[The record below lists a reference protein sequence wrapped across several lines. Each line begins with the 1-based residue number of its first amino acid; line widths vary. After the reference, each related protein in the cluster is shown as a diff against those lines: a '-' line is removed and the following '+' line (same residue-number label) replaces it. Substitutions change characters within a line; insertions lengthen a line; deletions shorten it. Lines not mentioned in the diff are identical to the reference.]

1 MTPHQYHWLRK
12 LFKLASS
19 VLNTFWETVGSLLE
33 KGQNVFLTL
42 VADHTQ
48 HSPGT
53 TGAKLL
59 VAKDIDPVGT
69 IGGGIMEYSIL
80 KRAKKILDQ
89 GSFTPE
95 IQTLVHRKSG
105 TGEKSGMICAGKQT
119 NLYYLCQPEKDGDII
134 KKILTHL
141 NGNDS
146 AILSINTNGMN
157 VQKKEPYLDQSRI
170 KIYIKGTDWRYEE
183 QLMNFKR
190 IAIIG
195 GGHCSLALSRLMK
208 QLGYD
213 VFVFDTREN
222 VSTVK
227 ENKYARFVQIVD
239 DFQEVGKQI
248 NFPELTN
255 VVVMTPDVVSDVRGL
270 LGAKDLPFH
279 FIGVM
284 GSQPKIAEI
293 IEQLKSEDISNDQ
306 LSKFTAPVGIPMASN
321 TPEEIAV
328 SVAAQILQN
337 RDKSLH

>member
-1 MTPHQYHWLRK
+1 MTP
-12 LFKLASS
+12 STS
-19 VLNTFWETVGSLLE
+19 NTFWETTDSLLE

-69 IGGGIMEYSIL
+69 IGGGIMEYNIL

-95 IQTLVHRKSG
+95 VQTFVHRKSG

-119 NLYYLCQPEKDGDII
+119 NLYYLCQPEKDGEII

-141 NGNDS
+141 KGNDS
-146 AILSINTNGMN
+146 AVLSINTNEMN
-157 VQKKEPYLDQSRI
+157 IQKKEPCLDQPQI
-170 KIYIKGTDWRYEE
+170 KMSIKGSDWCYEE

-227 ENKYARFVQIVD
+227 ENKYARSVQIVD
-239 DFQEVGKQI
+239 DFQEAGKQI

-255 VVVMTPDVVSDVRGL
+255 VVVMTTDVVSDVRGL
-270 LGAKDLPFH
+270 LGVKDLPFH

-293 IEQLKSEDISNDQ
+293 VKQLKSEDISNDQ
-306 LSKFTAPVGIPMASN
+306 LSKFTAPVGIPMDSN
-321 TPEEIAV
+321 TPDEIAV
-328 SVAAQILQN
+328 SIAAQILQN
-337 RDKSLH
+337 REKSLN

>member
-1 MTPHQYHWLRK
+1 MTP
-12 LFKLASS
+12 ST
-19 VLNTFWETVGSLLE
+19 LNTFWETTDSLLE

-59 VAKDIDPVGT
+59 VAKDIDPMGT
-69 IGGGIMEYSIL
+69 IGGGIMEYNIL

-95 IQTLVHRKSG
+95 VQTLVHRKSG

-119 NLYYLCQPEKDGDII
+119 NLYYLCQPEKDGEIF

-157 VQKKEPYLDQSRI
+157 VQKKEPCLDQPQI
-170 KIYIKGTDWRYEE
+170 KMSIKGTDWRYEE

-213 VFVFDTREN
+213 VFIFDTREN

-227 ENKYARFVQIVD
+227 ENKYARSVQIVD
-239 DFQEVGKQI
+239 DFQEAGKQI

-255 VVVMTPDVVSDVRGL
+255 VVVMTTDVVSDVRGL

-337 RDKSLH
+337 RDKSVK

>member
-1 MTPHQYHWLRK
+1 M
-12 LFKLASS
+12 ASS

-157 VQKKEPYLDQSRI
+157 VQKKEPYLDQPRI
-170 KIYIKGTDWRYEE
+170 NIYIKGTDWRYEE
-183 QLMNFKR
+183 QLMNFYR
-190 IAIIG
+190 IVIIG

-213 VFVFDTREN
+213 VFVFDTRKN

-227 ENKYARFVQIVD
+227 ENKYAHSVQIVD

-248 NFPELTN
+248 DFPELTN
-255 VVVMTPDVVSDVRGL
+255 VVVMTTNVVSDVRGL
-270 LGAKDLPFH
+270 LGIKDLPFH

-284 GSQPKIAEI
+284 GSQPKISEI
-293 IEQLKSEDISNDQ
+293 IKQLKSEDISDDQ
-306 LSKFTAPVGIPMASN
+306 LSQLTAPVGIPMDSN
-321 TPEEIAV
+321 TPDEIAV
-328 SVAAQILQN
+328 SIAAQILQN
-337 RDKSLH
+337 REKSLN